1 MKLKKFILLPIILV
15 IVSILTS
22 IIAFNQSNK
31 LDKGYIYVDENQY
44 TPVYAGEYFAII
56 GNLMDEEYY
65 IRIESLDDF
74 LSISTYDLS
83 SNLIREFEMLI
94 TEEGSEYNK
103 DIVIS
108 TLSEEMIIIDEMEDY
123 LFFVNLEINKNYS
136 FNLSRVDSDGDK
148 LNIALVNI
156 PENIYNLKSL
166 MESVSFTTLVFAAIS
181 GLTIIAIYF
190 ISRRSE

>member
-190 ISRRSE
+190 IRRRSE

>member
-1 MKLKKFILLPIILV
+1 MKLKKFIFLPIILV

>member
-1 MKLKKFILLPIILV
+1 MKLKKFIFLPIILV
-15 IVSILTS
+15 IVSIFTS

-83 SNLIREFEMLI
+83 TNLIREFELLI
-94 TEEGSEYNK
+94 TEEGSDYNK

-108 TLSEEMIIIDEMEDY
+108 TLSEEMIIIDEMEEY

-136 FNLSRVDSDGDK
+136 FSLSRIGSDGDK
-148 LNIALVNI
+148 LNIVLVNI

-166 MESVSFTTLVFAAIS
+166 MENVSFTTLVFAAIS
-181 GLTIIAIYF
+181 GFTIIAIYF
-190 ISRRSE
+190 IRRRSE

>member
-1 MKLKKFILLPIILV
+1 MKLKKFIFLPIILV
-15 IVSILTS
+15 IVSIFTS

-94 TEEGSEYNK
+94 TEEGSEYNR

-181 GLTIIAIYF
+181 GFTIIAIHF
-190 ISRRSE
+190 IRRRSE

>member
-1 MKLKKFILLPIILV
+1 MKLKKFIFLPIILV

-190 ISRRSE
+190 IRRRSE

>member
-1 MKLKKFILLPIILV
+1 MKLKKFIFLPIILV

-83 SNLIREFEMLI
+83 SNLIREFELLI
-94 TEEGSEYNK
+94 TEEGSDYNK
-103 DIVIS
+103 DIVVS

-181 GLTIIAIYF
+181 GFTIIAIYF